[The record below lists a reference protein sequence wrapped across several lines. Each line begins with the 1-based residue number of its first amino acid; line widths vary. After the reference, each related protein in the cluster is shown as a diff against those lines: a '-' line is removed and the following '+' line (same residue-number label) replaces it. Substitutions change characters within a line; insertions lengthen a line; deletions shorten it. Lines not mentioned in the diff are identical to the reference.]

1 MREASASPLAEALR
15 LLRSRGFKP
24 SGHRGGIRRFD
35 GDLPCK
41 GGPIKI
47 RLSVRDWDFL
57 SYPSIKVLDHLDVL
71 PPLSPHVYASG
82 GLCYFASGAVVLD
95 RYDPAESIAQCLDQ
109 AQRVL
114 ERIRHDPNFRHDD
127 IQDEFLQHWSHGE
140 SSAVYSVLIGTVDQS
155 TKLSNYWSL
164 TIGETSHAVV
174 ADGREE
180 VEALAAALGAKPPTE
195 TKCPCWLFAT
205 ETMPAVPATMPTN
218 VKELFAWLQAWDR
231 QLYQQFQL
239 VLEREPQYLKYS
251 IATFAVHTPLGWL
264 GFGFE
269 LDPVHRL
276 GAAKKPKLYRQFLHT
291 RGGTRKI
298 SRLAIT
304 EFGPDFVH
312 SRNLTFPDLK
322 GRRITVVGCGAIG
335 SHVALGLIRLGAGT
349 GKGRLDLIDHDDMRP
364 ENLGRHVLGY
374 PELFKHKVV
383 ALTDELKRQFP
394 FSKVR
399 PRFRNVQGLSDL
411 FDADLVIDATGED
424 AVSEMINAK
433 RLDQATEAPV
443 VHVRIRGNGE
453 CVQTFWAQ
461 GRQLGCFRC
470 LLQADHKNYR
480 EERYPVLKDEPTR
493 KQLGCNGFTPYAVSA
508 PMAAAA
514 LCMEVVVDWLQTR
527 RASPRFRTSA
537 TANANVYRVKNQDVT
552 RLATCPACKS
562 DDAQAAAVSS

>member
-1 MREASASPLAEALR
+1 MPEASASPLAEALR

-24 SGHRGGIRRFD
+24 SGHRGGVRSFD
-35 GDLPCK
+35 GALPCK
-41 GGPIKI
+41 GGPIK
-47 RLSVRDWDFL
+47 VRFTIADWDFL
-57 SYPSIKVLDHLDVL
+57 TYPSIKVLGHLDVL
-71 PPLSPHVYASG
+71 PALSPHVYASG

-109 AQRVL
+109 AQSVL
-114 ERIRHDPNFRHDD
+114 ERIRHDPDFRHDD

-140 SSAVYSVLIGTVDQS
+140 SSAVYSVLIGTVDRT
-155 TKLSNYWSL
+155 TKSSNYWFM
-164 TIGETSHAVV
+164 TIGDDSHAVV
-174 ADGREE
+174 ADSKEE
-180 VEALAAALGAKPPTE
+180 VESLAFALGAKPPTE

-205 ETMPAVPATMPTN
+205 EVLPAVPTTMPAN

-231 QLYQQFQL
+231 RLYQQIQL

-251 IATFAVHTPLGWL
+251 IATFAVHTQLGWL
-264 GFGFE
+264 GFGFD

-276 GAAKKPKLYRQFLHT
+276 GAQKKPKLYRQFLHS

-304 EFGPDFVH
+304 EFGPDFIH

-322 GRRITVVGCGAIG
+322 GKRITVIGCGAIG
-335 SHVALGLIRLGAGT
+335 SHVAPGLIRLGAGT
-349 GKGRLDLIDHDDMRP
+349 GKGRLDLVDHDDMKP

-374 PELFKHKVV
+374 PALFKHKAE
-383 ALTDELKRQFP
+383 ALADELKRQFP

-399 PRFRNVQGLSDL
+399 ARVRSVRGLIDL
-411 FDADLVIDATGED
+411 FDADLVIDATGEET
-424 AVSEMINAK
+424 VSEMINAM
-433 RLDQATEAPV
+433 RLDRGTDTPV
-443 VHVRIRGNGE
+443 LHVRIRGNGE

-461 GRQLGCFRC
+461 ARELGCFRC

-480 EERYPVLKDEPTR
+480 QERYPVLKEQPKR

-508 PMAAAA
+508 PMSAAA
-514 LCMEVVVDWLQTR
+514 LCMEVVVDWLQNG

-537 TANANVYRVKNQDVT
+537 TANANVYGVKNQDVK
-552 RLATCPACKS
+552 RLAGCPACGLR
-562 DDAQAAAVSS
+562 DAHASAVSS

>member
-1 MREASASPLAEALR
+1 MPEASASPLGEALR

-24 SGHRGGIRRFD
+24 SGHRRGTRSFD

-41 GGPIKI
+41 GGPIKV
-47 RLSVRDWDFL
+47 RLSITDWAFL
-57 SYPSIKVLDHLDVL
+57 TYPSIKVLDHLDVL
-71 PPLSPHVYASG
+71 PALSPHVYASG

-95 RYDPAESIAQCLDQ
+95 RYDPAESMAQCLDQ
-109 AQRVL
+109 AQLVL

-140 SSAVYSVLIGTVDQS
+140 SSAVYPVLIGTVDRT
-155 TKLSNYWSL
+155 TKSSNYWFL
-164 TIGETSHAVV
+164 TIADVAHAVV
-174 ADGREE
+174 ADSKEE
-180 VEALAAALGAKPPTE
+180 VEALAVALGAKPPTE

-205 ETMPAVPATMPTN
+205 ETLPAVPHTMPAN

-231 QLYQQFQL
+231 QLHQQIQL
-239 VLEREPQYLKYS
+239 VLERETQYLKYS
-251 IATFAVHTPLGWL
+251 IATFAIHTPLGWL
-264 GFGFE
+264 GFGFD

-276 GAAKKPKLYRQFLHT
+276 GAARKPKLYRQFLHT

-322 GRRITVVGCGAIG
+322 DKKITVVGCGAIG
-335 SHVALGLIRLGAGT
+335 SHIAPGLIRLGAGT
-349 GKGRLDLIDHDDMRP
+349 DKGRLDLVDHDDMKP

-374 PELFKHKVV
+374 PGLFKHKAD
-383 ALTDELKRQFP
+383 ALADELKRQFP

-399 PRFRNVQGLSDL
+399 ARVRSAQGLPDL
-411 FDADLVIDATGED
+411 FDADLVIDATGEE
-424 AVSEMINAK
+424 AVSEMINAM
-433 RLDQATEAPV
+433 RLERGTDTPV
-443 VHVRIRGNGE
+443 LHVRIRGNGE

-480 EERYPVLKDEPTR
+480 QERFPVLKEQPKR

-514 LCMEVVVDWLQTR
+514 LCMEAVVDWLQSGR
-527 RASPRFRTSA
+527 PSPRFRTSA
-537 TANANVYRVKNQDVT
+537 TANANVYGVKNQDVS
-552 RLATCPACKS
+552 RLAVCPACGPR
-562 DDAQAAAVSS
+562 DAQRTAVPS